1 MYRIAICEDEPLM
14 AQENE
19 ATLCRVL
26 EAGHFQRD
34 IDFSVSSFSA
44 AEPLLTALR
53 NQPSAFHLLL
63 LDIRLA
69 RENGVELANRLRE
82 WNVDCSIIYIT
93 SYDEYMSGSFATHPL
108 EYLMKPVD
116 EERLEKAIQW
126 DLQKN
131 YRPDSL
137 RCPSKAA
144 HAEWRQKTSSMRR
157 RSTTSPPS
165 ICRGKKSPST

>member
-63 LDIRLA
+63 LEIGRA
-69 RENGVELANRLRE
+69 SCRERV
-82 WNVDCSIIYIT
+82 
-93 SYDEYMSGSFATHPL
+93 
-108 EYLMKPVD
+108 
-116 EERLEKAIQW
+116 
-126 DLQKN
+126 
-131 YRPDSL
+131 
-137 RCPSKAA
+137 
-144 HAEWRQKTSSMRR
+144 
-157 RSTTSPPS
+157 
-165 ICRGKKSPST
+165 

>member
-19 ATLCRVL
+19 AMLCRIM
-26 EAGHFQRD
+26 EAGHFQRNV
-34 IDFSVSSFSA
+34 DFSVSSFSA

-53 NQPSAFHLLL
+53 NQPAAFHLLL

-116 EERLEKAIQW
+116 EDRL
-126 DLQKN
+126 
-131 YRPDSL
+131 
-137 RCPSKAA
+137 
-144 HAEWRQKTSSMRR
+144 
-157 RSTTSPPS
+157 
-165 ICRGKKSPST
+165 